1 MNPVR
6 VTPPTAPVVTLG
18 DMKDHLRVNHDD
30 QDLMIQSLTDAA
42 VSHLDGWRG
51 VLGRCIMPQTW
62 SVSFRRAGCFDLPFP
77 DIQTVTGGTW
87 DGCRVTLTEPGPVGF
102 TCALPEDALPAVQ
115 DAVKIWVQM
124 RYDNLSGPDRVAAEA
139 AFTSLIDPLR
149 WGWSEVLATA

>member
-1 MNPVR
+1 MNLVR
-6 VTPPTAPVVTLG
+6 VTPPTAPVVTLR
-18 DMKDHLRVNHDD
+18 DMKEHLRVTQDD

-62 SVSFRRAGCFDLPFP
+62 SVTLNRAGSYELPFP
-77 DIQTVTGGTW
+77 DILSVTGGEW
-87 DGCRVTLTEPGPVGF
+87 DGCRVKLAEAGAITF

-124 RYDNLSGPDRVAAEA
+124 RYDNLSGPDRAAAEA

-149 WGWSEVLATA
+149 WGWVEGLETA